1 MDSDCCLL
9 VECWDY
15 WGFSFSCNHLSWG
28 QENSHFGPLP
38 LRPLALVIL
47 ASSAQSN
54 EAILVWVSNNDS
66 QELYNIQE
74 LLG

>member
-1 MDSDCCLL
+1 M
-9 VECWDY
+9 
-15 WGFSFSCNHLSWG
+15 
-28 QENSHFGPLP
+28 
-38 LRPLALVIL
+38 IL

-54 EAILVWVSNNDS
+54 EAVLVWVSNNDS